1 MNQLNEEKDN
11 VWISL
16 WKSGNE
22 NAFQVTWVNYEWNEG
37 LSEKT
42 VKKRHKSW
50 QFSFAF
56 NLNKRRSLSENRKFC
71 RSSRLSVIFCMR
83 SLRFFFFTVN
93 HCFQN
98 LIFLCYETNYVR
110 DGEFNHYWEDLVNK
124 RTF

>member
-56 NLNKRRSLSENRKFC
+56 NLNKRRSLSENKKKI
-71 RSSRLSVIFCMR
+71 L
-83 SLRFFFFTVN
+83 
-93 HCFQN
+93 
-98 LIFLCYETNYVR
+98 
-110 DGEFNHYWEDLVNK
+110 
-124 RTF
+124 